1 MPLKE
6 RMMMV
11 MMMVVVVV
19 MGEYG
24 VCDDEGRDHG
34 DGVAVKPGTVMTVVM
49 TAVMVASLPLEE

>member
-1 MPLKE
+1 
-6 RMMMV
+6 MMV